1 MEEKNIF
8 KSLKLI
14 YLPLVMVPI
23 LIWIF
28 GGNILSAAEK
38 VCEPTTNEDLGFSY
52 KPDAPVRSK
61 VGEGYVLTGEVVS
74 SAGCFHIQGA
84 QIEFW
89 LAGPT
94 GYNDDLRGVVFSD
107 KEGEYRF
114 ESIRPFSSSFRAHIH
129 IRVTA
134 SGYRPLVTTH
144 FLKPGEDEEKFD
156 LVLIPLP
163 L

>member
-8 KSLKLI
+8 KGLELI

-23 LIWIF
+23 LIWMF

-38 VCEPTTNEDLGFSY
+38 VCEPTTNENLGSSY

-61 VGEGYVLTGEVVS
+61 VGEGYVLTGEVMS
-74 SAGCFHIQGA
+74 SVGCFPIQGA
-84 QIEFW
+84 QVEFW

-94 GYNDDLRGVVFSD
+94 GYNDALRGVVFSN

-114 ESIRPFSSSFRAHIH
+114 ESISPSSMSFRAHIH